1 MTKSKSAF
9 LFSSRKLAKDRLFM
23 WTFTFKE
30 LLGVKDTRKRWNR
43 LLTAM
48 KRTWPEL
55 QGIRV
60 FEMHKRHGL
69 HVHMVT
75 NERIDVVQARA
86 LAEKAG
92 WGRIHVTVM
101 PAEHARYL
109 AKYLSKERPSCLK
122 RWRLW
127 AAFGEGWEPTKV
139 KDLIKESLFSTVYRA
154 CKEWQGWTGKG
165 QFPGTAGFRPSHGV
179 HDDRAGL
186 ESGPG
191 SIREA
196 LLDVL
201 RRGVVLRRGRVQRY
215 RARPIR
221 SRCRNE

>member
-101 PAEHARYL
+101 PDVY
-109 AKYLSKERPSCLK
+109 K
-122 RWRLW
+122 RQ
-127 AAFGEGWEPTKV
+127 T
-139 KDLIKESLFSTVYRA
+139 
-154 CKEWQGWTGKG
+154 TG
-165 QFPGTAGFRPSHGV
+165 R
-179 HDDRAGL
+179 
-186 ESGPG
+186 
-191 SIREA
+191 
-196 LLDVL
+196 
-201 RRGVVLRRGRVQRY
+201 
-215 RARPIR
+215 
-221 SRCRNE
+221 

>member
-1 MTKSKSAF
+1 
-9 LFSSRKLAKDRLFM
+9 M
-23 WTFTFKE
+23 WTFTFKK

-48 KRTWPEL
+48 KRTWPGL

-86 LAEKAG
+86 LEEKAG

-109 AKYLSKERPSCLK
+109 AKYLSKERPPCLK

-127 AAFGEGWEPTKV
+127 AAFGESWEPTKV

-154 CKEWQGWTGKG
+154 CKEWQGWTGRG
-165 QFPGTAGFRPSHGV
+165 DFFERLDFVRRMVFMTIEQGW
-179 HDDRAGL
+179 RAGL
-186 ESGPG
+186 GPSEKPYWMCYDG
-191 SIREA
+191 ELCFGEVAFAGTIPA
-196 LLDVL
+196 
-201 RRGVVLRRGRVQRY
+201 
-215 RARPIR
+215 PF
-221 SRCRNE
+221 

>member
-1 MTKSKSAF
+1 MTKSKAAY
-9 LFSSRKLAKDRLFM
+9 LFATQTLGKESLYM
-23 WTFTFKE
+23 WTFTFKK

-48 KRTWPEL
+48 KRTWPGL

-109 AKYLSKERPSCLK
+109 AKYLSKERPPCLK

-127 AAFGEGWEPTKV
+127 AAFGESWEPTKV
-139 KDLIKESLFSTVYRA
+139 N
-154 CKEWQGWTGKG
+154 
-165 QFPGTAGFRPSHGV
+165 
-179 HDDRAGL
+179 
-186 ESGPG
+186 
-191 SIREA
+191 
-196 LLDVL
+196 
-201 RRGVVLRRGRVQRY
+201 GRVGPD
-215 RARPIR
+215 AVI
-221 SRCRNE
+221 SSSASISCAEWSS